1 MQKHANLVRWRTSV
15 PKATILLVED
25 SKIQRMQSERILSKA
40 GYTVLN
46 ANDGE
51 QALQLAR
58 ANLPDLILL
67 DMLLPKLGGE
77 QVLQML
83 KADAATVHIPVIA
96 LSGLT
101 QSNEAKLMQAS
112 AAGYFEKSHFEDSMG
127 QEALLNMLQRVLREP
142 KPKKQAIAGA

>member
-1 MQKHANLVRWRTSV
+1 MQKHANLVRWRTGV

-83 KADAATVHIPVIA
+83 KADAATAHIPVIA
-96 LSGLT
+96 L
-101 QSNEAKLMQAS
+101 
-112 AAGYFEKSHFEDSMG
+112 
-127 QEALLNMLQRVLREP
+127 RVLRRATRP
-142 KPKKQAIAGA
+142 N

>member
-25 SKIQRMQSERILSKA
+25 SKIQTMQSERILSKA

-46 ANDGE
+46 ANDSE

-58 ANLPDLILL
+58 ANLSDLILL
-67 DMLLPKLGGE
+67 DMLMPKLGGE

-83 KADAATVHIPVIA
+83 KVDAATAHLPVI
-96 LSGLT
+96 GL
-101 QSNEAKLMQAS
+101 
-112 AAGYFEKSHFEDSMG
+112 
-127 QEALLNMLQRVLREP
+127 RVL
-142 KPKKQAIAGA
+142 

>member
-1 MQKHANLVRWRTSV
+1 M

-83 KADAATVHIPVIA
+83 KADAATAHIPVIA

-101 QSNEAKLMQAS
+101 QSNEAKLMQAG
-112 AAGYFEKSHFEDSMG
+112 AAGYFEKSRFEGMG
-127 QEALLNMLQRVLREP
+127 QEALLNMLQRVLRES
-142 KPKKQAIAGA
+142 KPTKQAIAGA